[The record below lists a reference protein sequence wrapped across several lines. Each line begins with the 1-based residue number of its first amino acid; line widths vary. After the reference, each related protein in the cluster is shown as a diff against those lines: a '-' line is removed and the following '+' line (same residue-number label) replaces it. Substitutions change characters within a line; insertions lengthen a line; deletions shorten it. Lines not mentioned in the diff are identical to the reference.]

1 MTPRDFGVGLIGAGW
16 MGSLHAQAYRRVRDH
31 YPELELAP
39 RLVAVADLD
48 PGRAEAARALGFEES
63 TTDPFAVIA
72 DPRVEAVSIA
82 ATNDVHVELIEA
94 AAAAGKH
101 IWVEKPVGRF
111 PVETAAAARAIEA
124 AGVISTVG
132 FNYRQVPLVVHAES
146 LVKRGD
152 LGAVRHYRGRFLVD
166 YASNPARAFSW
177 RFSRDVAGLG
187 SLGDI
192 MSHVVDQAHQM
203 VGPIVA
209 VCADQEIQI
218 GERPVATGATQFAV
232 AEEGAEMRAVENEDY
247 AVAMVRFDNGARGV
261 LEVARTMVGR
271 HCDLGFELHGT
282 EGALGWSFQ
291 RMNELELYLPS
302 VEDEDVGYR
311 TVFAGPQHG
320 DHGRFEPD
328 TGVGIGYSQLKVS
341 EAASFLGGIASG
353 EQLAPGIAEA
363 YAASRVIDAMIRS
376 AESGSW
382 TDVAARLPVA
392 GG

>member
-1 MTPRDFGVGLIGAGW
+1 VTPREFGVGLIGAGW

-31 YPELELAP
+31 YPELELVP
-39 RLVAVADLD
+39 RLIAVADVD
-48 PGRAEAARALGFEES
+48 QARAEAARAHGFEES
-63 TTDPFAVIA
+63 TTDPLAVIE
-72 DPRVEAVSIA
+72 DPRIEAVSIA
-82 ATNDVHVELIEA
+82 ATNDVHVDLIRA

-111 PVETAAAARAIEA
+111 PVETAAAAAAIEA

-132 FNYRQVPLVVHAES
+132 FNYRQVPLVVHAAS
-146 LVKRGD
+146 LVRNGD
-152 LGAVRHYRGRFLVD
+152 LGPVRNYRGRFFVD

-203 VGPIVA
+203 VGRIVA
-209 VCADQEIQI
+209 VCADQVIQI
-218 GERPVATGATQFAV
+218 GERPVAEGATQFAV
-232 AEEGAEMRAVENEDY
+232 AAEGAPLREVENEDY
-247 AVAMVRFDNGARGV
+247 AVAMIRFENGARGV
-261 LEVARTMVGR
+261 LEVCRTMVGR

-291 RMNELELYLPS
+291 RMNELQLYLPP
-302 VEDEDVGYR
+302 VADQDVGYR

-341 EAASFLGGIASG
+341 EANAFLAAIASG
-353 EQLAPGIAEA
+353 EQRSPGIAEA
-363 YAASRVIDAMIRS
+363 LAGAGVIDAMLRS
-376 AESGSW
+376 AASGSW
-382 TDVAARLPVA
+382 EDVTPLKA
-392 GG
+392 G